1 MNCYERLKNEGRHYG
16 RERGVNRDYRNGMEE
31 TNLDRSSW
39 NLNGIE
45 VENKEESF
53 FTSHME

>member
-31 TNLDRSSW
+31 TNLDRSS
-39 NLNGIE
+39 
-45 VENKEESF
+45 
-53 FTSHME
+53 